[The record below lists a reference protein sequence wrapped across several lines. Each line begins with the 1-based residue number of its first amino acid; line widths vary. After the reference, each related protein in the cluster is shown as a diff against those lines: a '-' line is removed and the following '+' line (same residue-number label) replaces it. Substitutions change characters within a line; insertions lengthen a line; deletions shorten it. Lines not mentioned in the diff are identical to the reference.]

1 MSPVIILGLVL
12 MWACVLVPMW
22 LRRHDE
28 VEESRS
34 VDRFSTAMHTLSRR
48 ESRADERYV
57 VVPHRTRS
65 VDVHVSGASAADEAP
80 APRAARPDRP
90 AARVAR
96 PARPAR
102 PPHMSLI
109 ARLFGAVVILARA
122 GFGLLRRAALGAAA
136 AVAGTIMMLTGRV
149 RGRGRRPLTAAMR
162 RRRTLIGLLVGSVAT
177 LALAVVVGSLPLW
190 LLQGMV
196 DVALGAFVWHLS
208 QRGRQAAAVDRQR
221 RRAAA
226 ATRIPA
232 PLAEPVRRAAPVAPP
247 VPYVQPEPAV
257 VAATIAEH
265 LVPATPDEA
274 QQLPL
279 TAEAAAGSWEPVP
292 VPPPTYTM
300 KPAAPARPPRTAEYA
315 DYSEP
320 LVPPVAEDRDE
331 LDDTADLGE
340 ILDQRWAVND

>member
-28 VEESRS
+28 VEENRS

-65 VDVHVSGASAADEAP
+65 MDVHVSGASAPAEAEEP
-80 APRAARPDRP
+80 ARRAARPDRP

-96 PARPAR
+96 PVRPAHR
-102 PPHMSLI
+102 SLV
-109 ARLFGAVVILARA
+109 ARLLGAVVILARA
-122 GFGLLRRAALGAAA
+122 GAGLVRRVVLGAVG
-136 AVAGTIMMLTGRV
+136 AVASVAKTVTARV
-149 RGRGRRPLTAAMR
+149 RGRERRAMTAAMR
-162 RRRTLIGLLVGSVAT
+162 RRRTLIGLLLVSVAT
-177 LALAVVVGSLPLW
+177 LALAVVIGGLPLW

-208 QRGRQAAAVDRQR
+208 QRGRQAAAVVRQR

-226 ATRIPA
+226 ATRVPA
-232 PLAEPVRRAAPVAPP
+232 PLAEPVRGAVPVVPAM
-247 VPYVQPEPAV
+247 PYVRPEPAV
-257 VAATIAEH
+257 VADPVEEP
-265 LVPATPDEA
+265 VEP
-274 QQLPL
+274 QLPL

-292 VPPPTYTM
+292 VPRPTYTM
-300 KPAAPARPPRTAEYA
+300 KPPAPARPPRTAEYA

>member
-1 MSPVIILGLVL
+1 

-28 VEESRS
+28 VEENRS

-57 VVPHRTRS
+57 VMPHRTRS
-65 VDVHVSGASAADEAP
+65 MDVHVSGASAP
-80 APRAARPDRP
+80 AEEPARGPARPDRP

-96 PARPAR
+96 PARPPQR
-102 PPHMSLI
+102 SLI
-109 ARLFGAVVILARA
+109 ARLLGAVVILAQA
-122 GFGLLRRAALGAAA
+122 GFGLLRAAVLA
-136 AVAGTIMMLTGRV
+136 AVAAGLATVTVVTGRLH
-149 RGRGRRPLTAAMR
+149 GREHRPLTAAMR
-162 RRRTLIGLLVGSVAT
+162 RRRTLIGLLSATVLT
-177 LALAVVVGSLPLW
+177 LALAIVVGGLPLW
-190 LLQGMV
+190 LLQGLA
-196 DVALGAFVWHLS
+196 DVALGAFVWHLY
-208 QRGRQAAAVDRQR
+208 QRGRQAAAVARQR

-226 ATRIPA
+226 ATRVPA
-232 PLAEPVRRAAPVAPP
+232 PLAEPARRPAPVARPLP
-247 VPYVQPEPAV
+247 TPQPQPAV
-257 VAATIAEH
+257 AAEPVARPVERDQPLT
-265 LVPATPDEA
+265 VDEP

-320 LVPPVAEDRDE
+320 LVPPVTEDRGE

>member
-28 VEESRS
+28 VEENRS

-65 VDVHVSGASAADEAP
+65 MDVHVSGASAPAEEP
-80 APRAARPDRP
+80 APRVAQPDRP

-96 PARPAR
+96 PARPVRPSR
-102 PPHMSLI
+102 PPHRSLI
-109 ARLFGAVVILARA
+109 ARVLGAVVILAHA
-122 GFGLLRRAALGAAA
+122 GFGLVRRAVLGAVA
-136 AVAGTIMMLTGRV
+136 AVVAVAMIAIDRV
-149 RGRGRRPLTAAMR
+149 RGRERRPLTAALR
-162 RRRTLIGLLVGSVAT
+162 RRRTLIGLLLASFAT
-177 LALAVVVGSLPLW
+177 LALAVVVGGLPLW

-196 DVALGAFVWHLS
+196 DVALGAFVWHLY
-208 QRGRQAAAVDRQR
+208 QRGRQAAAVVRQR

-226 ATRIPA
+226 ATRVPA
-232 PLAEPVRRAAPVAPP
+232 PLAEPVRRSAPMSTP
-247 VPYVQPEPAV
+247 VPFVQPEPAV
-257 VAATIAEH
+257 VAEPLAEPIEA
-265 LVPATPDEA
+265 VEA
-274 QQLPL
+274 QELPL
-279 TAEAAAGSWEPVP
+279 TAEARAGSWEPVH

-300 KPAAPARPPRTAEYA
+300 KPAAPARPPRTTEYA

-320 LVPPVAEDRDE
+320 LVPPAAEDRNE

>member
-28 VEESRS
+28 VEENRS

-65 VDVHVSGASAADEAP
+65 MDVHVSGASAPAEEP
-80 APRAARPDRP
+80 APLAARASRPARPDRP
-90 AARVAR
+90 VARVAR

-102 PPHMSLI
+102 RSLI
-109 ARLFGAVVILARA
+109 ARLLGAVVILARA
-122 GFGLLRRAALGAAA
+122 CFGLVRRAARA
-136 AVAGTIMMLTGRV
+136 AVALVVAAATMLTARV
-149 RGRGRRPLTAAMR
+149 RGHERRPLTAAMR
-162 RRRTLIGLLVGSVAT
+162 RRRTLIGLLLASVAT
-177 LALAVVVGSLPLW
+177 LALAVVVGGLPLW

-196 DVALGAFVWHLS
+196 DIALGAFVWHLY
-208 QRGRQAAAVDRQR
+208 QRGRQAAAVVRQR

-226 ATRIPA
+226 ATRIPT
-232 PLAEPVRRAAPVAPP
+232 PSAEPVRRPSPVAPA

-257 VAATIAEH
+257 AADPIAAPVE
-265 LVPATPDEA
+265 EE
-274 QQLPL
+274 LPL
-279 TAEAAAGSWEPVP
+279 TAEAGAGSWQPVP
-292 VPPPTYTM
+292 VPRPTYTM
-300 KPAAPARPPRTAEYA
+300 KPPAPARPPRTAEYA

-320 LVPPVAEDRDE
+320 LVPPVAEDRNE

>member
-28 VEESRS
+28 VEENRS

-57 VVPHRTRS
+57 VMPHRTRS
-65 VDVHVSGASAADEAP
+65 MDVHVSGASAPPEEPARREARPERP
-80 APRAARPDRP
+80 AARPTRAARP
-90 AARVAR
+90 ARASR
-96 PARPAR
+96 R
-102 PPHMSLI
+102 SLI
-109 ARLFGAVVILARA
+109 ARLLGAVVILARA
-122 GFGLLRRAALGAAA
+122 GFGLVRRTVLAAVAAVVAAA
-136 AVAGTIMMLTGRV
+136 AMVTGRIHAHE
-149 RGRGRRPLTAAMR
+149 RRPLTAAMR
-162 RRRTLIGLLVGSVAT
+162 RRRTLIGLLSASVVT
-177 LALAVVVGSLPLW
+177 LALAVVVGGLPLW
-190 LLQGMV
+190 LLQGMA
-196 DVALGAFVWHLS
+196 DIALGAFVWHLS
-208 QRGRQAAAVDRQR
+208 QRGRQAAAVVRQR

-232 PLAEPVRRAAPVAPP
+232 PLAEPVRRTAPVMPA
-247 VPYVQPEPAV
+247 VPYVQPQPAV
-257 VAATIAEH
+257 AVAVAADPVEQELT
-265 LVPATPDEA
+265 
-274 QQLPL
+274 L

-331 LDDTADLGE
+331 LNDTADLGE

>member
-28 VEESRS
+28 VEENRS

-65 VDVHVSGASAADEAP
+65 MDVHVSGASAPAEEP
-80 APRAARPDRP
+80 APRVAQPDRP

-96 PARPAR
+96 PARPVRPSR
-102 PPHMSLI
+102 PPHRSLI
-109 ARLFGAVVILARA
+109 ARVLGAVVILARA
-122 GFGLLRRAALGAAA
+122 GFGLVRRAVLGAVA
-136 AVAGTIMMLTGRV
+136 AVVAVAMIAIDRV
-149 RGRGRRPLTAAMR
+149 RGRERRPLTAALR
-162 RRRTLIGLLVGSVAT
+162 RRRTLIGLLLASVAT
-177 LALAVVVGSLPLW
+177 LALAVVVGGLPLW

-196 DVALGAFVWHLS
+196 DVALGAFVWHLY
-208 QRGRQAAAVDRQR
+208 QRGRQAAAVVRQR

-226 ATRIPA
+226 ATRVPA
-232 PLAEPVRRAAPVAPP
+232 PLAEPVRRSVPVSTPVAEPLEP
-247 VPYVQPEPAV
+247 FVPFE
-257 VAATIAEH
+257 AE
-265 LVPATPDEA
+265 
-274 QQLPL
+274 QLPL

-320 LVPPVAEDRDE
+320 LVPPVAEDPDE
-331 LDDTADLGE
+331 LNDTADLGE

>member
-28 VEESRS
+28 VEENRS

-65 VDVHVSGASAADEAP
+65 MDVHVSGASAPAEEP
-80 APRAARPDRP
+80 APRAARASRPDRP
-90 AARVAR
+90 VARVAR
-96 PARPAR
+96 PARPAQR
-102 PPHMSLI
+102 SLP
-109 ARLFGAVVILARA
+109 ARLIGAVVILARA
-122 GFGLLRRAALGAAA
+122 GFGLVRRALLSAVAAVVAAA
-136 AVAGTIMMLTGRV
+136 TMLTARV
-149 RGRGRRPLTAAMR
+149 RRHERRPLTAAMR
-162 RRRTLIGLLVGSVAT
+162 RRRTLIGLLLASVAT
-177 LALAVVVGSLPLW
+177 LALAVVVGGLPLW

-196 DVALGAFVWHLS
+196 DVALGAFVWHLY
-208 QRGRQAAAVDRQR
+208 QRGQQAAAVVRQR

-226 ATRIPA
+226 ATRVPA
-232 PLAEPVRRAAPVAPP
+232 PVRRSAPVAPAVP
-247 VPYVQPEPAV
+247 VVPYVQPEPAV
-257 VAATIAEH
+257 VADPVA
-265 LVPATPDEA
+265 VPVEEE
-274 QQLPL
+274 LPL
-279 TAEAAAGSWEPVP
+279 TAEAGAGSWEPVP
-292 VPPPTYTM
+292 VPRPTYTM
-300 KPAAPARPPRTAEYA
+300 KPPAPARPPRTAEYA

-320 LVPPVAEDRDE
+320 LVPPVAEDRNE